1 MAEGRI
7 SSGTIVNCAVALA
20 ARKQIAIGMMM
31 IKKFPAVEE
40 ASPVPPPTS
49 SPFSVTGNAAGA
61 SGRSCTPARAA
72 TLPGPSLPPPT
83 LRARSPQSR
92 DRFPPLPKTAAVRSE
107 RL

>member
-7 SSGTIVNCAVALA
+7 SSGTIVHCAVALA
-20 ARKQIAIGMMM
+20 ARKQIVIGMMM

-61 SGRSCTPARAA
+61 WQKGFFPVHTHRKQHVRHMDPDGPVGGTLWHHAKVRFAPVPA
-72 TLPGPSLPPPT
+72 SLV
-83 LRARSPQSR
+83 LG
-92 DRFPPLPKTAAVRSE
+92 
-107 RL
+107 